1 LPDAAAGAAQTPAAT
16 AGRRVRRVVTAVN
29 ASGRSFVSSDERL
42 PLDEEPAE
50 SFRRIALWEASGMP
64 VSNSGA
70 GDPVPGGVVDYVV
83 PKIPGTLI
91 RIVDVAPERSLGEVA
106 EPVRMPGVTLDEAR
120 LEVHRGFH
128 RTDTLDLVLVLEG
141 EVWLL
146 LDEEETLLR
155 TGDVL
160 VQRGTYHAWSNRSEQ
175 VCRVLVV
182 MATAEPLAGH

>member
-1 LPDAAAGAAQTPAAT
+1 
-16 AGRRVRRVVTAVN
+16 VRRVVTAVN

-42 PLDEEPAE
+42 PLDEEPSE
-50 SFRRIALWEASGMP
+50 SLRPIALWEASGMP
-64 VSNSGA
+64 VSNAGP
-70 GDPVPGGVVDYVV
+70 GDPVPGGIVDYVV

-91 RIVDVAPERSLGEVA
+91 RIVDVPPERSLGEVS
-106 EPVRMPGVTLDEAR
+106 EPVRTPGVTLDEAR

-128 RTDTLDLVLVLEG
+128 KTDTLDLVLVLEG
-141 EVWLL
+141 EIWLL
-146 LDEEETLLR
+146 LDEDETLLR

-160 VQRGTYHAWSNRSEQ
+160 VQRGTYHAWSNRGEQ